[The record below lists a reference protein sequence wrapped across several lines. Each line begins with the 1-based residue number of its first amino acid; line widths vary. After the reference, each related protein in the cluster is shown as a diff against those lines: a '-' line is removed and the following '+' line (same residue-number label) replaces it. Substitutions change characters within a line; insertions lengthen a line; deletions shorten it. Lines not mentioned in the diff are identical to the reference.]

1 MRLRLEFMKRFMIFP
16 TSILSIRLRR
26 YPRKIQKPTQKTNS
40 YVSDVRYI
48 SSSVKIYKGM
58 SFYLRILSFCLW
70 DYRVLFGLLLEFTIR
85 SVQYPQDTF
94 LDDQELGNCG
104 RYVDGRFLWE
114 SVDGIS
120 WTRSCLAKNYSLFQC
135 FWDNKRDEKG
145 LLGMKGSY
153 ITTPRYLMHSVKG
166 QE

>member
-58 SFYLRILSFCLW
+58 SFYLRILSFYLGDLSFYSEFFWTSIGIYYTECIVSSRYFSRRPGAGQLW
-70 DYRVLFGLLLEFTIR
+70 TL
-85 SVQYPQDTF
+85 
-94 LDDQELGNCG
+94 CG
-104 RYVDGRFLWE
+104 RTVSVGICGRDLLDKVLPRQKLFSFL
-114 SVDGIS
+114 V
-120 WTRSCLAKNYSLFQC
+120 F
-135 FWDNKRDEKG
+135 
-145 LLGMKGSY
+145 LG
-153 ITTPRYLMHSVKG
+153 
-166 QE
+166 